1 MPQITRRPLALG
13 DLEDIWF
20 YIASDSIAAADDW
33 LDKID
38 AQLKLISKSPGIG
51 RARDELAPGVRSF
64 PIGRYVIFY
73 TATQSGIDVVRV
85 LHSSLDTDAQ
95 FG

>member
-1 MPQITRRPLALG
+1 MHQIQRHPLALH
-13 DLEDIWF
+13 DLEDIWQF
-20 YIASDSIAAADDW
+20 IAEDSIAAADHW

-38 AQLKLISKSPGIG
+38 AQFKLIAKAPGIG

-73 TATQSGIDVVRV
+73 QATQSGIDVVRV